1 MFRIG
6 DFSRIARVSARLL
19 RYYDEI
25 GLLKPSIVDAASGYR
40 FYSAEQLSRLNR
52 ILVLKQLG
60 LTLEQ
65 IAKVMED
72 SISAQQLR
80 GMLLIRRAELEQ
92 ALEEEAE
99 RLRQVETRIAQI
111 DVEGQLTADDVMI
124 RSEPATSFLSVRQ
137 TVPSFL
143 AAREILGQLA
153 RTVPGRVPA
162 ARLGHLAGIAHSP
175 EFEPDALDVELGY
188 FFDGDVDDGG
198 GGITLPDGS
207 ALSVR
212 NLPAVERMAVCVR
225 IGLPE
230 HAHLVTA
237 KIARFVEANGYVLS
251 GPSREVFLQPPRPDR
266 MHESV
271 VEMQFPIARAWSAN
285 FQ

>member
-65 IAKVMED
+65 VAKVMED

-99 RLRQVETRIAQI
+99 RLRQVET
-111 DVEGQLTADDVMI
+111 
-124 RSEPATSFLSVRQ
+124 
-137 TVPSFL
+137 
-143 AAREILGQLA
+143 
-153 RTVPGRVPA
+153 
-162 ARLGHLAGIAHSP
+162 
-175 EFEPDALDVELGY
+175 
-188 FFDGDVDDGG
+188 
-198 GGITLPDGS
+198 
-207 ALSVR
+207 
-212 NLPAVERMAVCVR
+212 
-225 IGLPE
+225 
-230 HAHLVTA
+230 
-237 KIARFVEANGYVLS
+237 
-251 GPSREVFLQPPRPDR
+251 
-266 MHESV
+266 
-271 VEMQFPIARAWSAN
+271 
-285 FQ
+285 

>member
-25 GLLKPSIVDAASGYR
+25 GLLKPSIVDASSSYR
-40 FYSAEQLSRLNR
+40 FYSAEQLPQLNR

-111 DVEGQLTADDVMI
+111 DGEGQLTADDVVI
-124 RSEPATSFLSVRQ
+124 RSEPALKFLSVRK
-137 TVPSFL
+137 TLPSFL
-143 AAREILGQLA
+143 AAREIVGQLI
-153 RTVPGRVPA
+153 RTVPRRVPA
-162 ARLGHLAGIAHSP
+162 ARLGQLAGIAHSH
-175 EFEPDALDVELGY
+175 EFEPDSLDVELGY
-188 FFDGDVDDGG
+188 FVDGEVEDGA
-198 GGITLPDGS
+198 ITLPDGS
-207 ALSVR
+207 ALSMRDV
-212 NLPAVERMAVCVR
+212 PAVERMAVCVR

-230 HAHLVTA
+230 HAHLVTG
-237 KIARFVEANGYVLS
+237 KIARFVESNGYALS

-271 VEMQFPIARAWSAN
+271 VEMQFPIARV
-285 FQ
+285 